1 MVMVGYTIAIRE
13 NAISAKKYKE
23 GVKDITSCNLT
34 LERYKH
40 ALLLV
45 GIVNLMCWVSTVYHY
60 TI

>member
-1 MVMVGYTIAIRE
+1 MVGYTIAIRE

-34 LERYKH
+34 IERCKH
-40 ALLLV
+40 ALLLM
-45 GIVNLMCWVSTVYHY
+45 GNAKLMCWVSTVYHY